1 MFISIYNLFFFIKL
15 LKFKQFFQIISTDME
30 IISEMKKDEETKAKQ
45 FFGHTEINKPE
56 VSR

>member
-1 MFISIYNLFFFIKL
+1 MNV
-15 LKFKQFFQIISTDME
+15 ISTDME